1 MRAAPRRA
9 EHCRRLPGGA
19 PGCGTGR
26 RGAPIVKADRRYRP
40 ARQHQAVETEA
51 LTQGVVVGLVRA
63 ALDELLP
70 QPLTDVQEREAEQRQ
85 RLAEI
90 LAQLGGH

>member
-1 MRAAPRRA
+1 
-9 EHCRRLPGGA
+9 
-19 PGCGTGR
+19 
-26 RGAPIVKADRRYRP
+26 
-40 ARQHQAVETEA
+40 VETEA